1 MNEYNSIF
9 FFMYQCVFFRH
20 TPYKKGLRTPKGR
33 AGCGHLWTSESAGQ
47 SSSILAIAF
56 QNFFFHRFFFKE
68 VSFQHI
74 LSFSFKF
81 SMKDGGLLG
90 EKFCF
95 DFLHFFAKFPLKFMP
110 LSSRLQLFHQFLV
123 RPQTGTPTAGH
134 QLQPK
139 CPVGNS
145 T

>member
-9 FFMYQCVFFRH
+9 LCISVRIFSTHSLQ
-20 TPYKKGLRTPKGR
+20 KKARKLLR
-33 AGCGHLWTSESAGQ
+33 AGQDAGISGQASALDKAVAFWQ
-47 SSSILAIAF
+47 QLFCFFSSKRRFL
-56 QNFFFHRFFFKE
+56 FFIYYKF
-68 VSFQHI
+68 
-74 LSFSFKF
+74 FSFFQSLHERWGGVKNFARF
-81 SMKDGGLLG
+81 SS
-90 EKFCF
+90 
-95 DFLHFFAKFPLKFMP
+95 FFAKFPLKFMP

>member
-9 FFMYQCVFFRH
+9 FMYQCAHFFNALL
-20 TPYKKGLRTPKGR
+20 TKKARTLLR
-33 AGCGHLWTSESAGQ
+33 AGQDAGISGQASALDKAVAFWQ
-47 SSSILAIAF
+47 QLFCFFSSKRRFLFNIYY
-56 QNFFFHRFFFKE
+56 NFF
-68 VSFQHI
+68 
-74 LSFSFKF
+74 LSFKV
-81 SMKDGGLLG
+81 SMKDGGG
-90 EKFCF
+90 VKNFARF
-95 DFLHFFAKFPLKFMP
+95 SSFFAKFPLKFMP